1 MKRTHKRTHTHVL
14 HRSNNMMPI
23 RKPITSIA
31 AVFAFSIHRTLS
43 GTRFRFRMIRVSTN
57 IIECRIAQTQ
67 LTDGIYAAE
76 QNIWNVRTLTL
87 VHGSASDIHPN
98 EHTTTNINAV
108 IPVQLQS
115 PSVWLNLR
123 IRCGRMPT
131 QSTIYR
137 SPQRNNANLPT
148 K

>member
-14 HRSNNMMPI
+14 HRSNNMTPI

-31 AVFAFSIHRTLS
+31 AVFAFRIHRTLS
-43 GTRFRFRMIRVSTN
+43 GTRFRFGMIRVSTN

-87 VHGSASDIHPN
+87 VHGSASGHPSERTHYN
-98 EHTTTNINAV
+98 KHQCCYSCTITITERVAELAHQVWADAHSKHY
-108 IPVQLQS
+108 LQIT
-115 PSVWLNLR
+115 PS
-123 IRCGRMPT
+123 
-131 QSTIYR
+131 
-137 SPQRNNANLPT
+137 